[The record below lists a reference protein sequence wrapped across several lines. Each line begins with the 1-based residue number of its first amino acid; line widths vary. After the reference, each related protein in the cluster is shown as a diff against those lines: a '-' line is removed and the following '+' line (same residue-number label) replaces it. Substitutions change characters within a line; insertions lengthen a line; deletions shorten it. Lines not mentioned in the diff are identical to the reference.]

1 MEASVRLYHLS
12 QARLARPDRQ
22 SRIPAQARDRWPMSF
37 ALLVWVAVSELAWYG
52 IFKVM
57 LAAF

>member
-1 MEASVRLYHLS
+1 MEAPVRLYHLS

-22 SRIPAQARDRWPMSF
+22 DGVQPRDRWPMSF

-52 IFKVM
+52 TFKVM